1 MMDDDD
7 LDENQYYYLFYEYI
21 SNDQLIHLLNL
32 IEKNIMNMDIM
43 MIYELF
49 EYDEENLYD
58 VYKLHYIIYI

>member
-7 LDENQYYYLFYEYI
+7 LYENQYYYLFYEYI

-32 IEKNIMNMDIM
+32 IDKNIMNMDIM